1 MSPPIR
7 SSQVLD
13 LFATAY
19 RESTAALA
27 EFLVKYPELA
37 DALVEYAHQ
46 LNLQRECAGERSITP
61 EDELWIEAQVSRISA
76 ARSAIS
82 DPFAAWQPSQYVE
95 ARKVLGV
102 PAAVLIAFRD
112 RLVNVASVPLPFL
125 KHLAELLKVGMAD
138 LVIFLEG
145 SPRLAANTSY
155 KANAAPGAPAEKA
168 DFESILAQA
177 GVPADKV
184 SALLEEDI

>member
-1 MSPPIR
+1 MNPPIR

-13 LFATAY
+13 LFAIAY

-37 DALVEYAHQ
+37 DSLVDYAHQ
-46 LNLQRECAGERSITP
+46 LNLQRECAGETSITP

-95 ARKVLGV
+95 ARKALGV
-102 PAAVLIAFRD
+102 PSAVLTAFRD

-125 KHLAELLKVGMAD
+125 DRLARLLRVGMAD
-138 LVIFLEG
+138 LVAFLEG
-145 SPRLAANTSY
+145 SPRLAGNAVY
-155 KANAAPGAPAEKA
+155 KADAAPEAPAEKVS
-168 DFESILAQA
+168 FESILAQA
-177 GVPADKV
+177 GVPADQV

>member
-1 MSPPIR
+1 MNPPIR
-7 SSQVLD
+7 ISQVLD
-13 LFATAY
+13 LFAAAY

-37 DALVEYAHQ
+37 DALVDYAHQ
-46 LNLQRECAGERSITP
+46 LNLQRECAGDRSITP

-82 DPFAAWQPSQYVE
+82 DPFAAWQPSQYAE

-102 PAAVLIAFRD
+102 PSAVLIAFRD

-125 KHLAELLKVGMAD
+125 QHLAELLKVGMAD
-138 LVIFLEG
+138 LVVFLEG
-145 SPRLAANTSY
+145 SPRLAADTSY
-155 KANAAPGAPAEKA
+155 KANAAPGAPAEKV

-177 GVPADKV
+177 RVPADKV
-184 SALLEEDI
+184 SALLEEDV

>member
-1 MSPPIR
+1 VNPPIR
-7 SSQVLD
+7 RSQVLD
-13 LFATAY
+13 LFAAAY

-27 EFLVKYPELA
+27 EFLVKYPDHA
-37 DALVEYAHQ
+37 DALVDYAHQ

-76 ARSAIS
+76 ARSAIT

-102 PAAVLIAFRD
+102 PSAVLIAFRD

-125 KHLAELLKVGMAD
+125 QHLAELLKVGMAD
-138 LVIFLEG
+138 LVVFLEG

-155 KANAAPGAPAEKA
+155 KADAAPGAPPEKVN
-168 DFESILAQA
+168 FESILAQA
-177 GVPADKV
+177 GVPADRV

>member
-1 MSPPIR
+1 MNPPIR

-13 LFATAY
+13 LFAAAY

-37 DALVEYAHQ
+37 DALVDYAHQ
-46 LNLQRECAGERSITP
+46 LNLQRECAGDRSITP

-95 ARKVLGV
+95 ARKVLGY
-102 PAAVLIAFRD
+102 P
-112 RLVNVASVPLPFL
+112 
-125 KHLAELLKVGMAD
+125 
-138 LVIFLEG
+138 
-145 SPRLAANTSY
+145 PRS
-155 KANAAPGAPAEKA
+155 
-168 DFESILAQA
+168 
-177 GVPADKV
+177 
-184 SALLEEDI
+184 